1 MIRTLSPTAHT
12 TPRRYLQS
20 SGFRNDMLI
29 GMADGMLLPFAL
41 AAALSFITTRTEVV
55 ALVTGA
61 ESVILAFFFG
71 VAAYQTVVNQ
81 AQEYPGAMGRRK
93 TKGFVPHLQHMQ
105 ILRHLDL
112 GPEILEKATQA
123 GADYEARWDEL
134 LTSYGLGIH
143 EPDYPRA
150 RKNGFFVA
158 LSFLMGAVLP
168 VAPYLFAP
176 DPLTGLKFAAGLTFA
191 GLLSFGI
198 CKAAYTGVA
207 PWAGILR
214 LVITGII
221 VAAMV
226 VVGAYLLRG

>member
-81 AQEYPGAMGRRK
+81 AQEYPGATGRRK

-176 DPLTGLKFAAGLTFA
+176 DPVTGLKFAAGLTFA